1 MHTQGPSYEL
11 PDHLSVDAFEMA
23 HLVRTKR
30 ISPVELVSDT
40 LQAIDA
46 LDRKMNAFT
55 VLLEDDAMDAARNAE
70 QAVSDGA
77 RLGRLHGVPVS
88 VKDAM
93 WMRGVRTANGSP
105 ALRDFVP
112 TQDAVAVQ
120 RLRETGAVIVG
131 KTNNP
136 EFCCGG
142 YTGNRLY
149 GLTRNPWDL
158 TRTAGG
164 SSGGAAAAVAAG
176 LTPLSLGG
184 DAGGSIRV
192 PASFCGVVGFKPT
205 FGLIPRGPG
214 FQGWATLGTTGPLC
228 RSARDAALII
238 PALAG
243 QDATDYMS
251 LPWPRDGLP
260 ATLPTLVPGE
270 LRIGYSLDLG
280 YATVEPEVADV
291 FQQVIGRLQSSGWP
305 LIPIHPDAGSPLAL
319 QSLFG
324 SWEGHAPEGSVIDPH
339 AQSWA
344 GTDHAHELPTPAA
357 RQGDYMTGLHQR
369 QEFATAWL
377 RIFDEV
383 DLLITP
389 SVQMPAFDAEAEGP
403 EQINGISMDLDTYEW
418 GEVSFP
424 ANLVGMPAIS
434 VPCGTDR
441 GGLPIGLQIMG
452 NRFDDAR
459 VLQFADSWLKLYAES
474 AWLPTVASASLV

>member
-1 MHTQGPSYEL
+1 MHAQESPYQL
-11 PDHLSVDAFEMA
+11 PEHLTVDAVEMA
-23 HLVRTKR
+23 RLVRTKR
-30 ISPVELVSDT
+30 ISPIELVADT

-46 LDRKMNAFT
+46 LDRQINAFT
-55 VLLEDDAMDAARNAE
+55 VLLEDDAMDAARDAE
-70 QAVSDGA
+70 RAVSRGA
-77 RLGRLHGVPVS
+77 HLGPLHGVPVS

-105 ALRDFVP
+105 ALRDFLP

-120 RLRETGAVIVG
+120 RLRQTGAIIVG

-176 LTPLSLGG
+176 LTPLSLGS

-214 FQGWATLGTTGPLC
+214 FQGWPTLGATGPLC
-228 RSARDAALII
+228 RSVRDAALIL

-243 QDATDYMS
+243 QDPTDYMS
-251 LPWPRDGLP
+251 APWPPERQP
-260 ATLPTLVPGE
+260 AAGPGRM
-270 LRIGYSLDLG
+270 RIGYSVDLG
-280 YATVEPEVADV
+280 FAQVEPEVADV
-291 FQQVIGRLQSSGWP
+291 FHQAIDRLQSAGWT
-305 LIPIHPDAGSPLAL
+305 LIPIHPDADRPLLL
-319 QSLFG
+319 QSLLA
-324 SWEGHAPEGSVIDPH
+324 SWEGHAPEGSVIDPI
-339 AQSWA
+339 ARSWA
-344 GTDHAHELPTPAA
+344 GKDHAHELPEPAA

-383 DLLITP
+383 DLILSP
-389 SVQMPAFDAEAEGP
+389 SVQMSAFDAEAEGP
-403 EQINGISMDLDTYEW
+403 ERINGIDMDFDSYEW
-418 GEVSFP
+418 GEISFP

-434 VPCGTDR
+434 IPCGTDR
-441 GGLPIGLQIMG
+441 HGLPIGLQVMG

-459 VLQFADSWLKLYAES
+459 VLQFADSWLNLYAERS
-474 AWLPTVASASLV
+474 WLPTVASATLA